1 MTTPIT
7 RQEALGNVLL
17 HMVGKI
23 NSWNTDKLPC
33 YEEKP
38 SNCHIYG
45 MPKEPCWFI
54 YVPWG
59 DECGGTTMLRSSRV
73 ILVSKQTGKVLYDG
87 SAGNE
92 G

>member
-1 MTTPIT
+1 
-7 RQEALGNVLL
+7 
-17 HMVGKI
+17 MVGKI
-23 NSWNTDKLPC
+23 SSWNTNKWLC

-38 SNCHIYG
+38 SNCHIYA

-59 DECGGTTMLRSSRV
+59 DECEGSMLRSSRV

-87 SAGNE
+87 SARDE